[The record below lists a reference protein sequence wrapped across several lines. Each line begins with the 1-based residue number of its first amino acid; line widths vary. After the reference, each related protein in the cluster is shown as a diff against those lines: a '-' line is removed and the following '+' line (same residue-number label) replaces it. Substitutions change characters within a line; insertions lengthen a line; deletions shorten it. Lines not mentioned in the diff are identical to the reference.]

1 MTSIDEVSAYPPEP
15 ERVRF
20 AVCLGCDAT
29 VEQRPNSAGRWA
41 PLICARCKRLNR
53 ESAREWTA
61 RRARLGEAA

>member
-29 VEQRPNSAGRWA
+29 VEQRPNSAGRLA
-41 PLICARCKRLNR
+41 PLICEACAARNA
-53 ESAREWTA
+53 EQAREWYA
-61 RRARLGEAA
+61 HCGRAMEAA